1 MTVRVGVICDALAY
15 RDQPGSDVIRF
26 YQALAKDHAFE
37 SFHIPLSPLR
47 AVLASGDLSNLPAL
61 GLSNR
66 VATSL
71 WSQASTTALQPVLTQ
86 RFELLFCR
94 TLKPFPP
101 RHLELL
107 RQLEPLTRFLNRPS
121 SKIRQLASWFLSDIA
136 GSFTPPS
143 RLIRSSEGLADGLEE
158 WDDMVIKRPNSTQGR
173 GVYRLSRSG
182 HGDILLSQGFRPV
195 ETLSALEDA
204 TALIGDVSEEW
215 LAMPFLPG
223 TFRGDKRVLV
233 VDGEVIAG
241 YRRRSRSG
249 HWINNVSVDADCVLE
264 PVSADERSV
273 VAATAPAYRAMGMRI
288 LGYDFL
294 TGQSGEPVVSEINV
308 GNIGGFSRVT
318 ELGGPDAM
326 QELLGWMRLFAEGDG
341 EASIEPAQ
349 DCHAAAMAAIYQQS
363 VDHGGVTMDV
373 GQITAEAFRQRL
385 NACGERSG
393 FWVICLQGEVLGW
406 TELRAYSPRWGYRFT
421 AETSTYV
428 HAAVRGKG
436 YGSRLQRFVMSQAR
450 EKNYRHLVAKVVS
463 TNDRSVTFHLQHG
476 FEHVGTQ
483 KQVGFLGDSWHDV
496 VILQCLLV

>member
-1 MTVRVGVICDALAY
+1 MTVRIGVICDARAY

-26 YQALAKDHAFE
+26 YQALTRDHAFE
-37 SFHIPLSPLR
+37 SFHLPLPALR
-47 AVLASGDLSNLPAL
+47 AVLASGDLSTLPAL
-61 GLSNR
+61 GLSDR
-66 VATSL
+66 VTPTL
-71 WSQASTTALQPVLTQ
+71 WYEDSTNGVQPMPTKQ
-86 RFELLFCR
+86 FELLFCR

-143 RLIRSSEGLADGLEE
+143 RLIRSSEGLAEGLDD
-158 WDDMVIKRPNSTQGR
+158 WGDMVIKRPNSTQGQ
-173 GVYRLSRSG
+173 GVFRLSRSG
-182 HGDILLSQGFRPV
+182 HGDILLSQGLLPV
-195 ETLSALEDA
+195 ESLASLEA
-204 TALIGDVSEEW
+204 AMALIGDVSEEW

-223 TFRGDKRVLV
+223 TLLGDKRVVV

-318 ELGGPDAM
+318 ELGGSDAM
-326 QELLGWMRLFAEGDG
+326 QELLGWTRLFAEAEG
-341 EASIEPAQ
+341 EASIEAAR
-349 DCHAAAMAAIYQQS
+349 DHHAAAMAAIYQQS
-363 VDHGGVTMDV
+363 VDQGGVTMDV

-385 NACGERSG
+385 ITSGERSG
-393 FWVICLQGEVLGW
+393 FWVICRQGEVLGW

-428 HAAVRGKG
+428 HDSVLGKG

-450 EKNYRHLVAKVVS
+450 EKNFRHLVAKIVS
-463 TNDRSVTFHLQHG
+463 TNERSVTFHLQHG

-483 KQVGFLGDSWHDV
+483 KQVGFLGNSWHDV
-496 VILQCLLV
+496 VILQCLLD

>member
-26 YQALAKDHAFE
+26 YQALAQDHAFE
-37 SFHIPLSPLR
+37 SFHLPLSALR
-47 AVLASGDLSNLPAL
+47 AVLASGDLSSLPAL
-61 GLSNR
+61 GLCDR

-71 WSQASTTALQPVLTQ
+71 WSETSTTALQPVPIQ

-158 WDDMVIKRPNSTQGR
+158 WGDMVIKRPNSTQGR

-182 HGDILLSQGFRPV
+182 HGDILLSQGLRPV

-204 TALIGDVSEEW
+204 MALIGDVSEEW

-326 QELLGWMRLFAEGDG
+326 QDLLGWMRLFAEGDG

-349 DCHAAAMAAIYQQS
+349 DHHAAAMAAIYQQS
-363 VDHGGVTMDV
+363 VDQGGVTMDV
-373 GQITAEAFRQRL
+373 GLFTAEAFRQRMIP
-385 NACGERSG
+385 CGERSG
-393 FWVICLQGEVLGW
+393 FWVICRQGEVLGW

-428 HAAVRGKG
+428 HASVRGKG

-463 TNDRSVTFHLQHG
+463 TNDQSVAFHLQHG